1 MLYNVTAMKERL
13 PRLLDDL
20 NLYRLERGMSQ
31 AKVAKQLSVTFQTVS
46 RWFNGHNRPNAIQTY
61 RIKKLLKERP

>member
-1 MLYNVTAMKERL
+1 MKERL
-13 PRLLDDL
+13 PQLLHDL

-31 AKVAKQLSVTFQTVS
+31 AKLAKRLSVAYQTVS
-46 RWFNGHNRPNAIQTY
+46 RWFNGHFRPNAIQEY